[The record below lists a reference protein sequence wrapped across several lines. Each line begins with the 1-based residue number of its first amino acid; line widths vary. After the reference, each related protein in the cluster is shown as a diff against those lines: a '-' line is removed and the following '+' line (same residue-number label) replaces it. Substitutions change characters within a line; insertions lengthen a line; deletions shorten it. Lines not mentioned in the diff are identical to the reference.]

1 MSKITP
7 KRVILIP
14 SSKENSGILAAAMAD
29 PDAQPLSKKQLKQ
42 MMPLKPL
49 RGLTKV
55 SPQEN

>member
-1 MSKITP
+1 
-7 KRVILIP
+7 
-14 SSKENSGILAAAMAD
+14 MAD